1 MAGSA
6 QLSERVPDDW
16 YRSAYPPEMDK
27 LPWAQKTS
35 SEVDRLITMLR
46 PEGHER
52 ILDLACGTGRH
63 TLELARRGFSV
74 VGVELLEANVE
85 VAKETA
91 EAQSFKAPPPEFVQ
105 ADLRDLQFREEFDL
119 VLSLNDGAIGYFESE
134 SENHRTFEVISTAL
148 RSSGRHLLQIA
159 NVLHAETHMPVK
171 GSIPGPAV
179 IELID
184 HRWNSQ
190 TRCLEGTTT
199 SVPVGQAPEQFDPIP
214 FRKRLYSVAELREIY
229 ASVGMTLTNVFQ
241 GSGHR
246 GKPKAKQYEVFVEAL
261 KS

>member
-91 EAQSFKAPPPEFVQ
+91 EAQSFKAPPPPPRICPSRPQ
-105 ADLRDLQFREEFDL
+105 G
-119 VLSLNDGAIGYFESE
+119 S
-134 SENHRTFEVISTAL
+134 
-148 RSSGRHLLQIA
+148 
-159 NVLHAETHMPVK
+159 
-171 GSIPGPAV
+171 SIP
-179 IELID
+179 
-184 HRWNSQ
+184 
-190 TRCLEGTTT
+190 
-199 SVPVGQAPEQFDPIP
+199 
-214 FRKRLYSVAELREIY
+214 
-229 ASVGMTLTNVFQ
+229 
-241 GSGHR
+241 
-246 GKPKAKQYEVFVEAL
+246 
-261 KS
+261 